1 MIIAFIIAILTI
13 VVDQLTKYF
22 LYGKSFS
29 LIGDFLWIES
39 PELNTGASFGIFKG
53 NTLVLAI
60 ISIPMIA
67 LMIYFICSKKHY
79 NSLFFKISV
88 AFLLGGTIGN
98 LIDRLWLGGVR
109 DFIYFK
115 SINFA
120 IFNFADIF
128 INIGVYSI
136 IIYMI
141 IDLFKKD
148 KKKKQ
153 SKKDDEITQ
162 TKENA

>member
-1 MIIAFIIAILTI
+1 MIIAFIVAALTI
-13 VVDQLTKYF
+13 VIDQLTKYF

-39 PELNTGASFGIFKG
+39 PALNTGASFGMLQG
-53 NTLVLAI
+53 NTLILALL
-60 ISIPMIA
+60 SIPMIA
-67 LMIYFICSKKHY
+67 LMIYFICQKKHY
-79 NSLFFKISV
+79 NSLFFKVSV
-88 AFLLGGTIGN
+88 GILLGGTIGN

-120 IFNFADIF
+120 IFNFADVF
-128 INIGVYSI
+128 INIGVYAI
-136 IIYMI
+136 IIFVI

-148 KKKKQ
+148 KK
-153 SKKDDEITQ
+153 SKNKVTDQ
-162 TKENA
+162 TIEENK